1 MIPFVVIALFSTLAL
16 AAPAR
21 AAQPLITDDT
31 GTQGRGGQ
39 QVELSQSSERASQAG
54 LRSRSRA
61 SGLTYTFGVSEQADV
76 FLGTSFL
83 GLRPANSA
91 PTSGWGSN
99 VLGAKWRLWDLESS
113 KTSLAIKPEWIM
125 PVSGAREFSELGV
138 GKASYALTLIATQ
151 EVPFGAIHLNAQMG
165 RDRFRNAQDNER
177 HQRLSVA
184 SVWDVSVSF
193 KLALDLG
200 QQTVRRQ
207 EGPAL
212 RSRFVEIGTI
222 YSPSKSQDWALG
234 LIRSSDND
242 SPQST
247 SNTLTGGWT
256 LRF

>member
-1 MIPFVVIALFSTLAL
+1 MIPFVVIALFSSLAL

-83 GLRPANSA
+83 GLRPASSA
-91 PTSGWGSN
+91 PTSGWGST

-125 PVSGAREFSELGV
+125 PVRAHASPVTWGLAR
-138 GKASYALTLIATQ
+138 
-151 EVPFGAIHLNAQMG
+151 PPM
-165 RDRFRNAQDNER
+165 
-177 HQRLSVA
+177 
-184 SVWDVSVSF
+184 
-193 KLALDLG
+193 
-200 QQTVRRQ
+200 
-207 EGPAL
+207 P
-212 RSRFVEIGTI
+212 
-222 YSPSKSQDWALG
+222 
-234 LIRSSDND
+234 
-242 SPQST
+242 
-247 SNTLTGGWT
+247 
-256 LRF
+256 